1 MRHGW
6 SIEREPWAKLS
17 HFQVRGNRWRSVKFV
32 LSDSN
37 SVPSESGIYALCTP
51 PPGTIRRDSWS
62 SPHDLMGSLFTAV
75 YIGKTADLRRRFM
88 EHCRRPKPEIR
99 QIRQVF
105 STSLEFWF
113 CRMTSSEIEAAE
125 MQMIECFG
133 PTGNLKRGHIPVE
146 ILPPEPADSGWTKT
160 QRN

>member
-17 HFQVRGNRWRSVKFV
+17 KYQINGNRWRSVQFT
-32 LSDSN
+32 SADSN

-51 PPGTIRRDSWS
+51 PPTTIRRNRRR
-62 SPHDLMGSLFTAV
+62 SPNDLLGILFTAV
-75 YIGKTADLRRRFM
+75 YIGQTTDLHRRFVQ
-88 EHCRRPKPEIR
+88 HCMRPKPEIR

-105 STSLEFWF
+105 AERLEFWF
-113 CRMTSSEIEAAE
+113 CRMKSSEIEAAE
-125 MQMIECFG
+125 MQMIDCLG
-133 PTGNLKRGHIPVE
+133 PTGNLRRGHIPVE
-146 ILPPEPADSGWTKT
+146 ILPPEPADSGWPKT